1 MVLYKKNPFFQ
12 EMYVMY
18 GNVKHT
24 FCYSLQNF
32 HYNLSHQGAVFS

>member
-32 HYNLSHQGAVFS
+32 PYNLSHQGAVFS